1 MITLFDVKVF
11 KILSIFSTMIYES
24 NVDKVLWDND
34 MICTAEEIKI
44 FFKDEMIYICILIL
58 SLLLYKRHTCRTCTR
73 KTDNYM

>member
-34 MICTAEEIKI
+34 MICTAEEIKRI
-44 FFKDEMIYICILIL
+44 LKKEMIYICILIF
-58 SLLLYKRHTCRTCTR
+58 SLLLYKRHRTCTR
-73 KTDNYM
+73 KTDN